1 MDFSIDSYPDEL
13 IKSFMLGGFL
23 FVVASRLLYGAY
35 LMRHRPAYPARSITS
50 RHWQNLLLFFSVG
63 LSFAAVLVP
72 ASRYGFIVVL
82 DGLDALRQA
91 SGIYGWLI
99 SLGYIYHLLSPALAA
114 AVYFSNK
121 KSLPSSYNY
130 GRY

>member
-1 MDFSIDSYPDEL
+1 MEFSIDSYPDKL
-13 IKSFMLGGFL
+13 IKLFMLGGFL

-35 LMRHRPAYPARSITS
+35 LMRHRPAYPPRSITPL
-50 RHWQNLLLFFSVG
+50 HWQNLLLFFSVG
-63 LSFAAVLVP
+63 LSFAAILVP
-72 ASRYGFIVVL
+72 ASRYSFNVVL

-99 SLGYIYHLLSPALAA
+99 SLGYIYHLLSPAFAA

-121 KSLPSSYNY
+121 KSLSGSYNFGSY
-130 GRY
+130 